1 MFKNRSNY
9 NINGYYEGQ
18 NLSKF
23 KKYLIDFLKDGRQDL
38 NLRPWSQTRCY
49 QAALRPEFYLYI
61 IKCYRYQTK
70 NITP

>member
-23 KKYLIDFLKDGRQDL
+23 KNVIDFLKDGRGGRIWACDPLVPNQM
-38 NLRPWSQTRCY
+38 RY
-49 QAALRPEFYLYI
+49 QALRP
-61 IKCYRYQTK
+61 RYAY
-70 NITP
+70 N